1 MNKGAWEMVVHDL
14 AVMCGL
20 DVPEARLENYSRNG
34 STFLIK
40 RFDRAGTQ
48 RIHYSSAMT
57 MLGRTDGAHAADGA
71 GYLDLVSFIKQ
82 YGAAPKKDLQE
93 LWRRIVFNMAVSNT
107 DDHLRNHG
115 FLLLKEGWRLSPVF
129 DVNPDADGDVLSLNV
144 DETNN
149 LIDFELAASV
159 ASMYEIP
166 VQQVRTTINDI
177 KAIVVEHWKKLAN
190 QYGISRSEIEYMTP
204 AFDMRFK

>member
-1 MNKGAWEMVVHDL
+1 
-14 AVMCGL
+14 
-20 DVPEARLENYSRNG
+20 
-34 STFLIK
+34 
-40 RFDRAGTQ
+40 
-48 RIHYSSAMT
+48 
-57 MLGRTDGAHAADGA
+57 
-71 GYLDLVSFIKQ
+71 
-82 YGAAPKKDLQE
+82 
-93 LWRRIVFNMAVSNT
+93 MAVSNT

-166 VQQVRTTINDI
+166 VQQVRTCLLYTSTDVCREMGVRTDI
-177 KAIVVEHWKKLAN
+177 PFRDLTEKEKEIVYH
-190 QYGISRSEIEYMTP
+190 GP
-204 AFDMRFK
+204 AEKMCIRDRCRVLQA

>member
-1 MNKGAWEMVVHDL
+1 ME
-14 AVMCGL
+14 
-20 DVPEARLENYSRNG
+20 RLRRE
-34 STFLIK
+34 I
-40 RFDRAGTQ
+40 
-48 RIHYSSAMT
+48 
-57 MLGRTDGAHAADGA
+57 
-71 GYLDLVSFIKQ
+71 
-82 YGAAPKKDLQE
+82 LQE
-93 LWRRIVFNMAVSNT
+93 LWRRIVGLIWQCPIQMIRS
-107 DDHLRNHG
+107 RNHG

-190 QYGISRSEIEYMTP
+190 QMG
-204 AFDMRFK
+204 FHVVK